1 MQLSQPTLEPH
12 SLCYTCWVQVVYSL
26 LLPLPSLILLR
37 ISLTAAQYLETWKT
51 TSAAST
57 TSRRFVSQSS
67 SLWCPASERV
77 PYMFLRFGGIR
88 HSCLSCNNNTFVLV
102 YYIFLRDMCCDIL
115 MILWYICETWSWRI
129 YMLLG
134 LCFVGPGV
142 TKVYASAEL
151 NLFE

>member
-51 TSAAST
+51 TSVASA

-67 SLWCPASERV
+67 SLWCPASDRV
-77 PYMFLRFGGIR
+77 PYMFLCFCGIR

-129 YMLLG
+129 YD
-134 LCFVGPGV
+134 CSVYVICKPGV
-142 TKVYASAEL
+142 TEL
-151 NLFE
+151 VSEPCRL